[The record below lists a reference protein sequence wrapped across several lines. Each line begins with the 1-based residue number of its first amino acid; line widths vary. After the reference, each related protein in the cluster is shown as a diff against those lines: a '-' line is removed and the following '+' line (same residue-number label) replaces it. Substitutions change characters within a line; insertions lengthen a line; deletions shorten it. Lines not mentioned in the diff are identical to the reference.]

1 MSRRGN
7 IRYLFASGNTSEG
20 YQSYLPGLLEGLE
33 RVYILKG
40 APGSGRSTFIRQTGL
55 DISKLGYDAEFYVSP
70 FNGTSLEGVVFPQL
84 GMAVVDG
91 SEPGPLEPRYP
102 GVTGEIINLGDCW
115 DKDEMQ
121 AHKEQIKSLVDT
133 VAQGTEEA
141 VERLRE
147 IKLAKEHLK
156 RCWLSSLNLER
167 LGVLVQELTRE
178 IIERQAG
185 ERHYYGS
192 NLTSQG
198 MVSYIDELSLDCRKR
213 YILTGPPGSGKST
226 VLAAIGEKAREKG
239 YRVEYYHSGLNP
251 DSLDMVIIADLQ
263 VALIDNSNR
272 NLSIRLSDIIIN
284 TEDYLDAPPD
294 EEDSWEINEARRR
307 LEGAFLQAVE
317 VLKEVESCRKRL
329 QRFYTRAMDFAE
341 VDRTRARVIEE
352 IRG

>member
-1 MSRRGN
+1 
-7 IRYLFASGNTSEG
+7 
-20 YQSYLPGLLEGLE
+20 
-33 RVYILKG
+33 
-40 APGSGRSTFIRQTGL
+40 
-55 DISKLGYDAEFYVSP
+55 
-70 FNGTSLEGVVFPQL
+70 
-84 GMAVVDG
+84 MAVVDG